1 MQKPILEGLKLLI
14 VENDPLNAQ
23 LMMFQLEDE
32 GCRFVGPAATVAKAL
47 ALCES
52 ESPDLAMLDYRLY
65 NETVE
70 PVAAWLEAGK
80 VPYIIVTGALP
91 PDFAQRFPR
100 ARALLKPY
108 TTQQLIDVLNASLAQ

>member
-23 LMMFQLEDE
+23 LIIGGTAL
-32 GCRFVGPAATVAKAL
+32 VAA
-47 ALCES
+47 
-52 ESPDLAMLDYRLY
+52 AMLDYRLY